1 MSFLVANIPP
11 IKCFVRR
18 EFLYNHGQGHGELEP
33 CYWVTVKAIKGQAFR
48 IECMLTDYGA
58 LYDKLP
64 ISAYVWKIPDDG
76 HYHDLDHL
84 QIWDC
89 LGYDMAVIE
98 KSNLRGL
105 KVKYYGKDREF
116 HFGQYLFT
124 VDFAAPDH
132 NRLDVTFTEGVQ
144 EHKSYNF
151 IRLDNGQFACQPN
164 NRCLWYDVSLV
175 PAQLKTPDFRIP
187 TETYSVENRA
197 KWTAGGDDAWFYR
210 GETTE

>member
-1 MSFLVANIPP
+1 
-11 IKCFVRR
+11 
-18 EFLYNHGQGHGELEP
+18 
-33 CYWVTVKAIKGQAFR
+33 
-48 IECMLTDYGA
+48 MLTDYGA

-64 ISAYVWKIPDDG
+64 ISAYVWRPVESD
-76 HYHDLDHL
+76 HLLSLDHL

-105 KVKYYGKDREF
+105 KVKYYGKDKNF

-124 VDFAAPDH
+124 IDFAAPDH
-132 NRLDVTFTEGVQ
+132 NRLDVSFTEGVE

-175 PAQLKTPDFRIP
+175 PAKLKTPDFKIP
-187 TETYSVENRA
+187 TTVYSVEHLA
-197 KWTAGGDDAWFYR
+197 KWSAGGDDSWFYR
-210 GETTE
+210 GTDTE